1 MRKLYSRLSI
11 ALFALILAAVFTGQN
26 AAADE
31 GSCYLKASNKD
42 VFVIVYDMDR
52 DGNQGAQIWQGR
64 LNQGESVKITAPN
77 GRFRYDYND
86 QPDEDQPLSGG
97 NDRWC
102 NNLNTVL
109 VP

>member
-1 MRKLYSRLSI
+1 MRTPYSLLSI
-11 ALFALILAAVFTGQN
+11 ALFALILAAIFTVQE
-26 AAADE
+26 AAAEE
-31 GSCYLKASNKD
+31 GACYLKASNND
-42 VFVIVYDMDR
+42 VFIIVYDMDP

-64 LNQGESVKITAPN
+64 LHQGESVKIMTPH

>member
-1 MRKLYSRLSI
+1 MNKSHILLSI
-11 ALFALILAAVFTGQN
+11 ALATFNLTVIFSGQD
-26 AAADE
+26 AIAEE
-31 GSCYLKASNKD
+31 GTCYLKEAHKD
-42 VFVIVYDMDR
+42 VFVMVYDMDR

-64 LNQGESVKITAPN
+64 LNQGESAKITAPH

-86 QPDEDQPLSGG
+86 QPDKDQPLSGG
-97 NDRWC
+97 GDRWC